1 MRHCPPRVGRHWLVL
16 LGICLAGATS
26 DAQPHRGLRSPL
38 GRPHEPCGALPLW
51 PVQDRARTVCAAG
64 MMLNLL
70 AITFITEADNAIAAL
85 LLSSGQRR
93 RADPLVKG
101 VLRDRP
107 FAWISVRVTALV
119 QVEQTVFRKLVG
131 LAELIAKNELGQSEF
146 QATASTIRRQLHA
159 HGEQVSLLETL
170 SNEQERPTQRKETQQ
185 HVWRHRTEGIALS
198 DSLRSLGLKVQTGSA
213 QREVTER
220 AGKVSHTLSFC
231 PHTSH
236 SHFS

>member
-1 MRHCPPRVGRHWLVL
+1 MADSV
-16 LGICLAGATS
+16 S
-26 DAQPHRGLRSPL
+26 
-38 GRPHEPCGALPLW
+38 AL
-51 PVQDRARTVCAAG
+51 
-64 MMLNLL
+64 
-70 AITFITEADNAIAAL
+70 
-85 LLSSGQRR
+85 
-93 RADPLVKG
+93 
-101 VLRDRP
+101 
-107 FAWISVRVTALV
+107 VTALV